1 MNIKATLFCVLGI
14 IWGTIALAMFT
25 SFVQEILFNG
35 AHYTNASTSIVIFS
49 GFFTFLAAI
58 AAGHVSR
65 ILGKTYTF
73 IIPWMIS
80 NLIIMETVFLI
91 FFGNTND
98 PIWYT
103 VVGGCGLILGIWIGY
118 HFLEIKDS
126 FVTGSEY
133 YSKEKV

>member
-1 MNIKATLFCVLGI
+1 MDTKTIIFYTLGI
-14 IWGTIALAMFT
+14 VLGTIALVTFT
-25 SFVQEILFNG
+25 SFIQEILFNA
-35 AHYTNASTSIVIFS
+35 AHYTNASTSTVIFG

-58 AAGHVSR
+58 AAGHISR
-65 ILGKTYTF
+65 IVGKSYTF

-80 NLIIMETVFLI
+80 TLIIMQTVFSI
-91 FFGNTND
+91 FFGNTDD

-103 VVGGCGLILGIWIGY
+103 VVGGSGIILGIWIGY

-126 FVTGSEY
+126 FITGSEY

>member
-1 MNIKATLFCVLGI
+1 MNIKATIFCALGI
-14 IWGTIALAMFT
+14 ILGTIALAMFT
-25 SFVQEILFNG
+25 SFVQEILFNA
-35 AHYTNASTSIVIFS
+35 AHYTNASTSTVIFS

-65 ILGKTYTF
+65 VVGKTYTF